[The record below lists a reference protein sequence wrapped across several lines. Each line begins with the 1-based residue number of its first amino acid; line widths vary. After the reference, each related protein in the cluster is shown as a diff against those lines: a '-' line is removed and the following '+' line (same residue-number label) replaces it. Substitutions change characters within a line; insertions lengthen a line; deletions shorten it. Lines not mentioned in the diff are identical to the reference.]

1 MKKKITTLILV
12 SMVCLIGCNKSNN
25 TRAVITSES
34 EIKLEAELKIE
45 IELESETEIK
55 IESETENITEVK
67 LSKAQQYITELF
79 KSILGREAD
88 KGALEY
94 YENLLLDENK
104 GVHHVVLILFQS
116 EEFKNR
122 KVDKEEFVKI
132 LFDVTLDRK
141 ASKEELQ
148 IQSKDLKDYS
158 DYMVLLIHFLE
169 LEEFR
174 KKVETTKIPVG
185 SIPSINGEVVILNDG
200 LIITT
205 AKKYNES
212 KDNIKFKYPVPK
224 GKQNIVVELK
234 VEEETDKE
242 VETVVFQEPPQP
254 QANINNNWVDNGGA
268 TDDTPAV
275 VIEIPQQTQAQTE
288 PTTQEPPQ
296 TEPQTQTPVWVV
308 TREAWEETVPK
319 YEWQLRMICACGED
333 ITESLLRDDSP
344 SHLALHA
351 LAGDP
356 YGSWASKMVQVQVG
370 TEIINYLEEGYWK

>member
-34 EIKLEAELKIE
+34 EIKLKTELKTE
-45 IELESETEIK
+45 TELESETETK
-55 IESETENITEVK
+55 IESETGNATEVK
-67 LSKAQQYITELF
+67 LSKTQQYITELF

-94 YENLLLDENK
+94 YEELLLDESK
-104 GVHHVVLILFQS
+104 GVRHVVLILFQS

-122 KVDKEEFVKI
+122 KVDKEEFIKI
-132 LFDVTLDRK
+132 LFDVTLGRK
-141 ASKEELQ
+141 ANKEELQ

-158 DYMVLLIHFLE
+158 DYMVLLVHFLE
-169 LEEFR
+169 LEEFS

-205 AKKYNES
+205 TEKYNES

-234 VEEETDKE
+234 VEEETERE
-242 VETVVFQEPPQP
+242 VETVAFQEQP
-254 QANINNNWVDNGGA
+254 QTNINNNWVDNGGA
-268 TDDTPAV
+268 TEDTPAV
-275 VIEIPQQTQAQTE
+275 VREIPQQTQTQIQ

-296 TEPQTQTPVWVV
+296 TEPQTQAPVWVV
-308 TREAWEETVPK
+308 TREAWEEVVPK

-344 SHLALHA
+344 SHIALHM
-351 LAGDP
+351 LAGE
-356 YGSWASKMVQVQVG
+356 YHLGSWASQMVQVQVG
-370 TEIINYLEEGYWK
+370 IEIINHPEEGDWR